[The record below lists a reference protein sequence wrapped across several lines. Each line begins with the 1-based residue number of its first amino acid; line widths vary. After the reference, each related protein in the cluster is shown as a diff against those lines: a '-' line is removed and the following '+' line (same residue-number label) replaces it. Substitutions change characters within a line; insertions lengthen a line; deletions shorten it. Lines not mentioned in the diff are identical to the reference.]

1 MSLVA
6 ELMDMAVAD
15 TDVLRSLNSNGDD
28 FSKFREVDFL
38 LIAPSPEKAQV
49 ICGFINDH
57 SYGSAKVTGHAG
69 SSNVQVLINMPVEQ
83 PIILC
88 VSGFMACVAHLFGAK
103 LDGWGCATPKH
114 A

>member
-1 MSLVA
+1 MSFVA
-6 ELMDMAVAD
+6 ELMEMAKAD
-15 TDVLRSLNSNGDD
+15 TDVLRTLDANGDD

-38 LIAPSPEKAQV
+38 LVAPSNEKAQV

-57 SYGSAKVTGHAG
+57 SYGVAKVAEHEG

-88 VSGFMACVAHLFGAK
+88 VSGFMACIAHLFGAT
-103 LDGWGCATPKH
+103 LDGWGCATPKRT
-114 A
+114 